1 MELMNELHD
10 AATSIAREPHS
21 RRAGWV
27 TYILEVLQDD
37 ADPQE
42 YEAMLR
48 SVKVDIE
55 TRLQVGRW

>member
-10 AATSIAREPHS
+10 AATSIAREPQS

-27 TYILEVLQDD
+27 IYILEVLQDE
-37 ADPQE
+37 ASPQE

-48 SVKVDIE
+48 SVKADIE
-55 TRLQVGRW
+55 TRLQARRW